1 MLAARTA
8 VARIQE
14 QQARR
19 PAASGVEPFVSDSLA
34 GTGPGQQ
41 VSMKVAGCQWLH
53 LASVVENGGGN
64 CHIWGDARL
73 IAADGTVTWLGDLK
87 PASLS
92 VGWGELLVDK
102 NWQNHPL
109 RIGQR
114 QFEHGLWVHANAEIV
129 YDLGGKYE
137 RFEAWAGLDVDRA
150 QGAARFR
157 VLFDPIDPLAV
168 VWEKMRRDYPTQA
181 QWLTRD
187 AGRSRELVWLTEP
200 QPQQLA
206 TMIGRTL
213 GPGAAAGTIVAK
225 QLDELR
231 KTGVPASDRRWLDL
245 YVRACR
251 WQECRGLL
259 ERIWLADLR
268 QVVAG
273 RFEEL
278 LAPSVSPDDLR
289 WTSRTAA
296 LTKLVAPLPATR
308 DFQSQPLRASIQAL
322 AAALPQGFADAAPLL
337 ARLEGIESRTREL
350 GAALATA
357 EDLPVEPVAALAQ
370 DVENL
375 RHELLL
381 SLRGMRQ
388 FLAVP
393 AHAGLV
399 AEWESQFQTLQ
410 ADLGNRA
417 SFTRVA
423 SETYHP
429 ESLVLETDRDP
440 ADVVLRRT
448 AALLVDLERT
458 AAAAK
463 LSAPAQEVAELLAA
477 NQRLDPQDGEA
488 RYALFAAACR
498 VRRQIAWT
506 NPLLNFNQLLF
517 LKRHRSSFAHM
528 CDQYY
533 AVYQPSGGGLCV
545 LSNPFGPE
553 PAVRD
558 ILADA
563 VVQRG
568 RLSGSTLAGGACLA
582 PDLSFDARQIA
593 FAYTECQGERGHDHH
608 TDPSRGHWDAGR
620 CYHLFKVNVDGT
632 GLEQLTDGTW
642 NDFDPCWMP
651 SGRIAF
657 ISARRGGYLRCG
669 RVCPTY
675 TLYDLAADGSDVRC
689 LSYHETNE
697 WHPSVAHD
705 GRIVWTRWDYVDRHG
720 CTAHMPWTTTPDGR
734 DPRPVHGNYAPR
746 QSRPDM
752 ELDVR
757 AIPASRKYI
766 ATAAPHHGQ
775 AFGSLILIDP
785 RTPDDDGM
793 NPVRRITPDVG
804 FPESQGGAEA
814 YGTAWPLS
822 EDYYLCVYDAG
833 LALRKPGAPGHY
845 GIYLLD
851 SFGNRELIYRDAQI
865 GCHNP
870 IPLRPVPTPPVI
882 PDASTRLADSQPADA
897 VVGIAN
903 IYHSSQPWPEG
914 AKIKAL
920 RVYQVLPLSV
930 ASAAV
935 AHNTGLQIPQ
945 GSDSINLARAV
956 LGTVPVESDGSV
968 YFKAPAKKELY
979 FQAIGEDGLAI
990 TSMRSGTHFQP
1001 GERAMCQGCH
1011 EPRPGAPLPSPVGEL
1026 LAMRRPPSAIQPDV
1040 DGTHPF
1046 SYPRL
1051 VQPVLDKHCA
1061 ECHAKHPD
1069 KAPRLDAQLVTH
1081 PGGGWMNRQTVYYA
1095 SYLSLA
1101 PKYGFYNYGGNGWAD
1116 PKWYRTTPG
1125 AFGARAS
1132 KLYQMLLQG
1141 HHDLKLPAEDLHRL
1155 AVWLD
1160 SCSLFYGVYEKDG
1173 GEAQLRGAIAQPTL
1187 E

>member
-1 MLAARTA
+1 MKRLGTHRQMALACLALMMSAAVPASLIRAAEPTPPLYVKQDTWTETMLAARAA
-8 VARIQE
+8 VSRIQE
-14 QQARR
+14 QHARR
-19 PAASGVEPFVSDSLA
+19 PAMPGVQPFVGDMLQ

-41 VSMKVAGCQWLH
+41 VSVKVAGCHWMRLM
-53 LASVVENGGGN
+53 SVVKSGGGN

-73 IAADGTVTWLGDLK
+73 IAADGTVTWLGDLQ
-87 PASLS
+87 PASIR

-114 QFEHGLWVHANAEIV
+114 QFEHGVWMHANSDV
-129 YDLGGKYE
+129 LYDIGGKYE
-137 RFEAWAGLDVDRA
+137 RFEAWVGMDTDRA
-150 QGAARFR
+150 QGVAQFQ
-157 VLFDPIDPLAV
+157 VLFDPLDPLNV
-168 VWEKMRRDYPTQA
+168 VWENVRRDYPLHA

-187 AGRSRELVWLTEP
+187 AGRDRELIWLTESKP
-200 QPQQLA
+200 QPMA
-206 TMIGRTL
+206 AMIGRAL
-213 GPGAAAGTIVAK
+213 GPGEASGTTLAK

-231 KTGVPASDRRWLDL
+231 KTGVPAGDRRWLDL

-251 WQECRGLL
+251 WQECRFQLD
-259 ERIWLADLR
+259 RVWLADLR
-268 QVVAG
+268 QGLAG

-278 LAPSVSPDDLR
+278 LTPDTSPDDPR
-289 WTSRTAA
+289 WEQRTAA
-296 LTKLVAPLPATR
+296 LSTLVGPLPAAR
-308 DFQSQPLRASIQAL
+308 DFHAQSMRVSVNAL
-322 AAALPQGFADAAPLL
+322 ATALKDGRFDASQLL
-337 ARLEGIESRTREL
+337 ARLDGIETRTREL
-350 GAALATA
+350 TAALASA
-357 EDLPVEPVAALAQ
+357 EALPVEQVAALAQ
-370 DVENL
+370 EVEGF
-375 RHELLL
+375 RRDTLLA
-381 SLRGMRQ
+381 LRGMRQ
-388 FLAVP
+388 FLSVP
-393 AHAGLV
+393 ARAGLV
-399 AEWESQFQTLQ
+399 AEWESQWEMLQ
-410 ADLGNRA
+410 HDLGNLA
-417 SFTRVA
+417 TFARVA
-423 SETYHP
+423 SETYRP

-448 AALLVDLERT
+448 AALLANLQST
-458 AAAAK
+458 SAAAK
-463 LSAPAQEVAELLAA
+463 LSGPAKELAELMAA
-477 NQRLDPQDGEA
+477 NQGLDPKDTEA

-498 VRRQIAWT
+498 VRRQIAFA
-506 NPLLNFNQLLF
+506 NPLLNFDQLLF
-517 LKRHRSSFAHM
+517 LKRHRSSFGHM

-533 AVYQPSGGGLCV
+533 AVYQPPGGGLCV
-545 LSNPFGPE
+545 LSDPFGPA

-563 VVQRG
+563 VVQHG
-568 RLSGSTLAGGACLA
+568 RLSGTKLEDGSCLS
-582 PDLSFDARQIA
+582 PDLSYDAKQIA

-608 TDPSRGHWDAGR
+608 TDPSRGHWAAGR
-620 CYHLFKVNVDGT
+620 CYHVFKVNVDGT
-632 GLEQLTDGTW
+632 GLEQLTEGTW

-657 ISARRGGYLRCG
+657 ITERRGGYLRCG

-675 TLYDLAADGSDVRC
+675 TLYDMAADGADIRC

-757 AIPASRKYI
+757 AIPESRKYV

-775 AFGSLILIDP
+775 AFGSLVLIDP

-793 NPVRRITPDVG
+793 NPLRRITPDVG

-814 YGTAWPLS
+814 YGQAWPLS
-822 EDYYLCVYDAG
+822 EDYYLCIYDAG
-833 LALRKPGAPGHY
+833 LAQRKPGAPGHY

-851 SFGNRELIYRDAQI
+851 SFGNKELLYRDAQI

-870 IPLRPVPTPPVI
+870 IPLRPMPTPPVI
-882 PDASTRLADSQPADA
+882 PDASLPLAQDQPAEA

-903 IYHSSQPWPEG
+903 IYHSRQPWPEG
-914 AKIKAL
+914 TKIKSL

-935 AHNTGLQIPQ
+935 THNTGLQIPQ

-956 LGTVPVESDGSV
+956 LGTVPVEADGSV
-968 YFKAPAKKELY
+968 CFKVPAKKELY
-979 FQAIGEDGLAI
+979 FQALDENGLAI

-1001 GERAMCQGCH
+1001 GEQAMCQGCH
-1011 EPRPGAPLPSPVGEL
+1011 EPKPIAPLRSPVGEL
-1026 LAMRRPPSAIQPDV
+1026 LATRRSPSAIQPDV
-1040 DGTHPF
+1040 DGTNPF

-1051 VQPVLDKHCA
+1051 VQPVLDRHCT
-1061 ECHAKHPD
+1061 ECHAKTPD

-1101 PKYGFYNYGGNGWAD
+1101 PKYG
-1116 PKWYRTTPG
+1116 
-1125 AFGARAS
+1125 
-1132 KLYQMLLQG
+1132 
-1141 HHDLKLPAEDLHRL
+1141 
-1155 AVWLD
+1155 
-1160 SCSLFYGVYEKDG
+1160 
-1173 GEAQLRGAIAQPTL
+1173 
-1187 E
+1187 